1 MLEYCVAT
9 LQNAASEPLGLLFAL
24 LLGIVSA
31 ATSACC
37 TLPALGVLIGYF
49 GAREESN
56 RRAAVSSVVFFTVG
70 TILSLMIIGGIAG
83 YVGQAAQTSLGRYW
97 KVFAGI
103 VAIVFGLATLKLL
116 PFNLSL
122 GGSDKAISRSRSLGP
137 AAAGLLMGGGVAASS
152 LPCNPGIFIVLG
164 DFARPDYLGDTSF
177 GVICHRLQSPF
188 GRCSPRR
195 FTRQNSPDDK
205 ECQHRNS
212 LGFRLYPRA
221 CGILFAGDFLSLL
234 NHYRPFNRA
243 SVDGW
248 NGRRFF
254 LCPRRNWSGF
264 GSSRGIVEEVVYL
277 KDERR

>member
-1 MLEYCVAT
+1 VLEYCVAT

-37 TLPALGVLIGYF
+37 TLPALGILIGYS
-49 GAREESN
+49 GAREEKN

-83 YVGQAAQTSLGRYW
+83 YVGQTAQTSLGSYW

-122 GGSDKAISRSRSLGP
+122 GDSDKAKSRSRKLGP
-137 AAAGLLMGGGVAASS
+137 ASAGLLMGGGVAASS

-164 DFARPDYLGDTSF
+164 AAFLQGQVIWATLLLASFAIGFSLPLAAVLLG
-177 GVICHRLQSPF
+177 V
-188 GRCSPRR
+188 
-195 FTRQNSPDDK
+195 
-205 ECQHRNS
+205 S
-212 LGFRLYPRA
+212 LGKTALLTKNADTAIRWVSG
-221 CGILFAGDFLSLL
+221 CILVIAGFYLL
-234 NHYRPFNRA
+234 ATY
-243 SVDGW
+243 
-248 NGRRFF
+248 
-254 LCPRRNWSGF
+254 
-264 GSSRGIVEEVVYL
+264 
-277 KDERR
+277 